1 MENYT
6 LYLDETKIWH
16 KKSKPPS
23 VYVVAGVVIRDSERK
38 FINEKLTNF
47 KDNTLGT
54 AEVILHETDIRSA
67 RNKNVQRANLKY
79 KKFEKNQIVKDTFN
93 VVATLINNHC
103 HVLGTIVNMSSLREN
118 YHVDVSSYT
127 SYYISLKIIMENYTK
142 FLLDHH
148 ATGNI
153 VLESRKT
160 NTDKLDQ
167 RIRKQFY
174 KIISHGTLRYSAV
187 ILQDTIKGISFIAKE
202 ENNNLLQLADFV
214 PRPLALNYV
223 NIKQSKPSIYQIIR
237 KKRYWANNS
246 PQDSKKYGVVV
257 ID

>member
-1 MENYT
+1 M
-6 LYLDETKIWH
+6 
-16 KKSKPPS
+16 
-23 VYVVAGVVIRDSERK
+23 
-38 FINEKLTNF
+38 
-47 KDNTLGT
+47 
-54 AEVILHETDIRSA
+54 
-67 RNKNVQRANLKY
+67 
-79 KKFEKNQIVKDTFN
+79 
-93 VVATLINNHC
+93 
-103 HVLGTIVNMSSLREN
+103 
-118 YHVDVSSYT
+118 
-127 SYYISLKIIMENYTK
+127 
-142 FLLDHH
+142 
-148 ATGNI
+148 
-153 VLESRKT
+153 LESRKT